1 MSAAQPASVSS
12 ISHASF
18 PLWPA
23 NGAVGEGDPA
33 DQPTLTPYLPAMGM
47 AREAIIV
54 CPGGGYGRLAPHEG
68 EPIAQWL
75 NGLGIAAFVL
85 RYRVAPHR
93 HPTPLGDAQ
102 RAIRLVRQRGA
113 EWGLASSRVGIL
125 GFSAG
130 GHLTASAG
138 VFHDPGDRANTDP
151 VERVSS
157 RPDALI
163 LCYPVISFGDFRHQG
178 STDNLL
184 GPEAT
189 AANRDAVSL
198 ERQVDAATPPAFLWH
213 TADDASVP
221 VEHSLLFAGA
231 LRRHEIPFELH
242 VYPHGRHGL
251 GLAEEAPLVAG
262 WTTLCASWLA
272 TQGFGAGAE

>member
-1 MSAAQPASVSS
+1 MSSTPASTASGS
-12 ISHASF
+12 RPASF

-23 NGAVGEGDPA
+23 SDAATASDPA
-33 DQPTLTPYLPAMGM
+33 DQPTLTPYLPATGL

-75 NGLGIAAFVL
+75 VGLGIAAFVL

-93 HPTPLGDAQ
+93 HPTPLRDAQ

-113 EWGLASSRVGIL
+113 EWGLASSRVGML

-138 VFHDPGDRANTDP
+138 VFHDVGDPANGDP
-151 VERVSS
+151 IERVSS
-157 RPDALI
+157 RPDALV
-163 LCYPVISFGDFRHQG
+163 LCYPVITFSEYRHQG

-189 AANRDAVSL
+189 AASRDAVSL
-198 ERQVDAATPPAFLWH
+198 ERQVSATTPPAFLWH
-213 TADDASVP
+213 TADDAAVP
-221 VEHSLLFAGA
+221 VGHSLLFAGA
-231 LRRHEIPFELH
+231 LRRQGIPFELH

-251 GLAEEAPLVAG
+251 GLAEEEPSVAG
-262 WTTLCASWLA
+262 WTTLCAAWLV
-272 TQGFGAGAE
+272 TQGFGTGA

>member
-12 ISHASF
+12 IGQATF

-23 NGAVGEGDPA
+23 NGALGAGDPA
-33 DQPTLTPYLPAMGM
+33 DQPTLTPYLPATGK

-85 RYRVAPHR
+85 HYRVAPHR

-102 RAIRLVRQRGA
+102 RAIRIVRQRGA
-113 EWGLASSRVGIL
+113 EWGLASSRVGLL

-138 VFHDPGDRANTDP
+138 VFHDPGDQANADP

-163 LCYPVISFGDFRHQG
+163 LCYPVISFIDFHHQG

-189 AANRDAVSL
+189 AASREAVSL
-198 ERQVDAATPPAFLWH
+198 ERHVDATTPPTFLWH
-213 TADDASVP
+213 TADDAAVP
-221 VEHSLLFAGA
+221 VEHSLIFAGA

-272 TQGFGAGAE
+272 TQGFGTGTA

>member
-1 MSAAQPASVSS
+1 MSAAQPASVSGVS
-12 ISHASF
+12 QVPF

-23 NGAVGEGDPA
+23 NGAIGVDELA
-33 DQPTLTPYLPAMGM
+33 DQPTLTPYLPANGL

-75 NGLGIAAFVL
+75 NSLGIAAFVL
-85 RYRVAPHR
+85 HYRVAPHR

-102 RAIRLVRQRGA
+102 RAIRIVRQRGA
-113 EWGLASSRVGIL
+113 EWGLASSRVGLL

-138 VFHDPGDRANTDP
+138 VFHDPGDQTHADP
-151 VERVSS
+151 IERVSS

-184 GPEAT
+184 GSEAT
-189 AANRDAVSL
+189 AASRDAVSL
-198 ERQVDAATPPAFLWH
+198 ERHIDAMTPPTFLWH

-242 VYPHGRHGL
+242 IYPHGRHGL

-272 TQGFGAGAE
+272 TQGFGIGAE

>member
-1 MSAAQPASVSS
+1 MSAAQSASVSS
-12 ISHASF
+12 IGLASF

-23 NGAVGEGDPA
+23 KGAAVSGDPA
-33 DQPTLTPYLPAMGM
+33 DQPTLTPYLPATGI

-85 RYRVAPHR
+85 RYQVAPHR

-138 VFHDPGDRANTDP
+138 VFHDPGDPASADP
-151 VERVSS
+151 IERVSS
-157 RPDALI
+157 RPDVLI
-163 LCYPVISFGDFRHQG
+163 LCYPVITFGDFRHQG

-189 AANRDAVSL
+189 AASRDAVSL
-198 ERQVDAATPPAFLWH
+198 ERQVGAATPPAFIWH
-213 TADDASVP
+213 TADDAAVP
-221 VEHSLLFAGA
+221 VEHSLLFGGA

-251 GLAEEAPLVAG
+251 GLAEEEPLVAG

-272 TQGFGAGAE
+272 TQGFGAGAG